1 MPGMNWGI
9 IGPGSIANDFA
20 NDLELI
26 RGEQRVTAVLSH
38 KEESAREFAEKFKV
52 PGVYTN
58 LEKFL
63 QDKTIQAVYIATPHP
78 LHYEQAMACL
88 EMKLPVLCEKP
99 MTINADQCAELV
111 AMSRKQNT
119 FLMEGMWIRFLPS
132 IQNAVSLIKEGKIG
146 KIVSVKAS
154 MCYKAPADPKSR
166 YFDPKLGGGS
176 LLDLG
181 IYPVFLAYLMLGEP
195 ETIKAIGTLS
205 EKGIDEACSV
215 LLHYPNGEQAILE
228 SSLLKQTDLPAEITG
243 EKGVI
248 KILDPWFEKSAGIE
262 LQEYDK
268 EKVLYPTEWKGHG
281 LQFEAMELLR
291 CLKEQQI
298 ESEYMSH
305 GFSLGM
311 MRVMDEI
318 RKQIKV
324 TYDMYE

>member
-1 MPGMNWGI
+1 MSSMNWGI
-9 IGPGSIANDFA
+9 IGPGSIARDFT
-20 NDLELI
+20 NDLKLVP
-26 RGEQRVTAVLSH
+26 GEHRVTAVLSH
-38 KEESAREFAEKFKV
+38 REESAREFAEEFGV
-52 PGVYTN
+52 AGVYTN

-63 QDKTIQAVYIATPHP
+63 ADKSIQAVYIATPHP
-78 LHYEQAMACL
+78 FHYEQALACL
-88 EMKLPVLCEKP
+88 KKKIPVLCEKP
-99 MTINADQCAELV
+99 MTINAEQCAELV
-111 AMSRKQNT
+111 AMSRLQNT

-132 IQNAVSLIKEGKIG
+132 IQNAVSLIREGRIG

-154 MCYKAPADPKSR
+154 MCYKAPADPSSR
-166 YFDPKLGGGS
+166 YFDPTLGGGS

-205 EKGIDEACSV
+205 EKGVDEACSV
-215 LLHYPNGEQAILE
+215 LLHYANGEQAILE

-248 KILDPWFEKSAGIE
+248 KILDPWFEKSPGVE
-262 LQEYDK
+262 LQEYNK

-281 LQFEAMELLR
+281 LQFEAMEFIR
-291 CLKEQQI
+291 CVEEQQF

-318 RKQIKV
+318 RKQINV
-324 TYDMYE
+324 TYEMYE